1 MTEKKE
7 PGDDTAAFRAAMRGV
22 RPIAAPAPAPGAG
35 AARKKPTRVR
45 AGPRADATPA
55 APPAILESGAHIPE
69 QLAFQ
74 RPGVRD
80 GQMRQLRRGLLQ
92 IEDELDLHGLTQ
104 LRAHHL
110 FSAFLEECRD
120 RGLRCVRI
128 IHGRGTRSG
137 ARGPVLKAAVDAWL
151 RGRHE
156 VIAFTSARP
165 RDGGAGALYVL
176 LRA

>member
-7 PGDDTAAFRAAMRGV
+7 SGDDAAAFRAAMRGV
-22 RPIAAPAPAPGAG
+22 RPIAAPQPAAGAGDAPRRRSRVRAAG
-35 AARKKPTRVR
+35 AAP
-45 AGPRADATPA
+45 DAPS
-55 APPAILESGAHIPE
+55 PPPILESGAHIPE
-69 QLAFQ
+69 QLSFR

-80 GQMRQLRRGLLQ
+80 GQMRRLRRGLVR

-110 FSAFLEECRD
+110 FGGFLDSSRE
-120 RGLRCVRI
+120 RGLLCVRI
-128 IHGRGTRSG
+128 IHGKGTRSG

-151 RGRHE
+151 RGRHD
-156 VIAFTSARP
+156 VVAFTSARP
-165 RDGGAGALYVL
+165 GDGGSGAVYVL